1 MSVKTY
7 QLLLQVERKG
17 ASGAHRRGAHCAF
30 HFRCGKQFCKIGH
43 IHLTCACLALCL
55 AKAAFLNLNDECHA
69 GQGHEGVQRSLAV
82 TTSVDFAELSSSE
95 IAAYIETGWPV
106 LCCMPQESRVTL
118 IV

>member
-1 MSVKTY
+1 MSVKNI

-17 ASGAHRRGAHCAF
+17 ASGAHRCGAHCAF
-30 HFRCGKQFCKIGH
+30 HIRYANQSCKIGTFISAMLVLH
-43 IHLTCACLALCL
+43 FAL
-55 AKAAFLNLNDECHA
+55 AKGAFQTLDDECHA
-69 GQGHEGVQRSLAV
+69 GQGHEEVQRSLAV
-82 TTSVDFAELSSSE
+82 TTNVDFAELSSSE